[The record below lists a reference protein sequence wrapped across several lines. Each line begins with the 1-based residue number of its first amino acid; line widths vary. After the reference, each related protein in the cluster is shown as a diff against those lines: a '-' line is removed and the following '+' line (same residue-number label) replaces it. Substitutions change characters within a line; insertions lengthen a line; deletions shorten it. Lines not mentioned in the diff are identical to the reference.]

1 MDICE
6 LISQKSGIKMPW
18 VMLAKHLFTLDLGI
32 LGHLDRLLQ
41 EKYQKQCYFRSLPRL
56 DFELVENNTNIKE
69 LSWLQPIIDNT
80 FSKNAF
86 KSSQMTFNICDYLV
100 VGWIMFGHP

>member
-1 MDICE
+1 
-6 LISQKSGIKMPW
+6 
-18 VMLAKHLFTLDLGI
+18 MLAKQLFTLDLGI

-69 LSWLQPIIDNT
+69 LS
-80 FSKNAF
+80 
-86 KSSQMTFNICDYLV
+86 
-100 VGWIMFGHP
+100 